1 MYEIIGQNVSEIL
14 GLDISEIIDI
24 DLIDGT
30 NYKITIETGVYTYD
44 AKTNTLT
51 EGIIMLPEPDDK
63 LTEDEKRTYAEQD
76 MNLIHHILKS
86 VNHCSIPYDELYAV
100 GSLGFAKA
108 LNAYR
113 KNKGT
118 KFSTYACY
126 CVKNEVLFFL
136 KKEQKHTQNLSFSQT
151 MATDKNGHDLA
162 LGDLLSEAD
171 IGKLSLEECY
181 EHDELKETLLGF
193 VEKLDENDQYIIRSR
208 FGLGIPRKTQQELAQ
223 EYGMTQ
229 ANISK
234 MQQNV
239 MRRLRIKIEIA
250 NRRINY
256 S

>member
-1 MYEIIGQNVSEIL
+1 MYEIIGQNVSELL
-14 GLDISEIIDI
+14 GLDIDEIIDI
-24 DLIDGT
+24 DLIDEPH
-30 NYKITIETGVYTYD
+30 YKITTGQGLYTYNTE
-44 AKTNTLT
+44 TNELM
-51 EGIIMLPEPDDK
+51 EGVMSFEADDK
-63 LTEDEKRTYAEQD
+63 LTEAEKNEYAEQD

-86 VNHCSIPYDELYAV
+86 INRGNIPYDELYAV

-126 CVKNEVLFFL
+126 CVKNEVLFYL

-151 MATDKNGHDLA
+151 MATDKNGHDLV
-162 LGDLLSEAD
+162 LGDLLSESD
-171 IGKLSLEECY
+171 VGKLSLEECY
-181 EHDELKETLLGF
+181 ENEELKGTLMF
-193 VEKLDENDQYIIRSR
+193 FIEKLDEDEQYIIRSR
-208 FGLGIPRKTQQELAQ
+208 HGLGIPRKTQQELAL
-223 EYGMTQ
+223 EYNMTQ

-234 MQQNV
+234 IQQNV

-256 S
+256 K